1 MSGVL
6 RSSRAGATHPS
17 GPVHMIPDMKKKG
30 KSALVTLLSVG
41 LTKEERKVL
50 EAEAKRRHVSLSLIV
65 REALAD
71 EVPGFAEVT
80 TERLPIGG
88 SPYASGS

>member
-1 MSGVL
+1 
-6 RSSRAGATHPS
+6 
-17 GPVHMIPDMKKKG
+17 
-30 KSALVTLLSVG
+30 
-41 LTKEERKVL
+41 VL

-71 EVPGFAEVT
+71 DVPGFAEVT